1 MEFNFKNGF
10 EFFEKNCTT
19 FIGAFKGSNFAE
31 YRIEYINSIK
41 NEIEELEKNIN
52 SFKGFSTDVKI
63 LKGDIAEFMHA
74 GTFNIDATIKKS
86 ASHVEVNRSHEFASV
101 DISTNFGKDYG
112 SKYYSTAEA
121 SAKAQSI
128 SYEQT
133 FKEYQAKGGNLNF
146 EEFLSERNKIGVNS
160 TDSIYAEQYRLISS
174 DQLDGA
180 IEWLKRKIAEE
191 SIKRPEQV
199 NRYRNA
205 LDMLTSKITDGKG
218 VESIELT
225 SDEAIQI
232 AKVAKEGK
240 FNASDYGIKSP
251 EMLQF
256 EMALKES
263 MKAGLNAAIISIA
276 IKLGPELYKTI
287 EYIIKEGNISKEQL
301 KKSGLQIL
309 DSGKE
314 GFIRGSVAAAIT
326 MACKCGYLGKN
337 LIDAKPSIISV
348 VSMIS
353 INIIK
358 GTYEIAIGKNNGRK
372 LLNQTI
378 QDTLIATSSLIS
390 GHISQVIIPI
400 PIFGYLLGS
409 FVGSIVGS
417 FVYNIGYNATL
428 SFCVDTGFTLFGLVE
443 QDYEL
448 PQEILEQIGIENL
461 KYDTFEFESFKPNTF
476 EFETFGTEGFKPDS
490 FNIKFLRRGVI
501 SISKIGYI

>member
-1 MEFNFKNGF
+1 MEFSFKNGF
-10 EFFEKNCTT
+10 DFFEKNCAS
-19 FIGAFKGSNFAE
+19 FIGAFKGTDFVE
-31 YRIEYINSIK
+31 DRVEYINSIK
-41 NEIEELEKNIN
+41 KEIEELENNIN
-52 SFKGFSTDVKI
+52 SFKGVSTDANI

-74 GTFNIDATIKKS
+74 GTFNIDSAIKKS
-86 ASHVEVNRSHEFASV
+86 TSHVQVGRSHDFASV
-101 DISTNFGKDYG
+101 DISTNFGKNYG

-128 SYEQT
+128 TYEQT
-133 FKEYQAKGGNLNF
+133 FKEYQAKGGKLNF
-146 EEFLSERNKIGVNS
+146 EEYLSERNKIGVNGV
-160 TDSIYAEQYRLISS
+160 DAIYAEQYRLISI

-180 IEWLKRKIAEE
+180 REWLKRKIAEE
-191 SIKRPEQV
+191 SVKRPEQV
-199 NRYRNA
+199 SRYQNT
-205 LDMLTSKITDGKG
+205 LDMLTSKITDDNG
-218 VESIELT
+218 VESIEL
-225 SDEAIQI
+225 SSEEAVQI

-251 EMLQF
+251 EVLQF

-263 MKAGLNAAIISIA
+263 MKAGLNAAMISMA

-301 KKSGLQIL
+301 KESGLQIL

-314 GFIRGSVAAAIT
+314 GFIRGSVAAAVT
-326 MACKCGYLGKN
+326 MACKCGYLGEN
-337 LIDAKPSIISV
+337 FINVDPSIISV

-358 GTYEIAIGKNNGRK
+358 GTYEIAIGKSNGRK

-378 QDTLIATSSLIS
+378 QDTFVATCSLIS
-390 GHISQVIIPI
+390 GHISQAIIPV
-400 PIFGYLLGS
+400 PVFGYLLGS
-409 FVGSIVGS
+409 FVGSIAGS
-417 FVYNIGYNATL
+417 FIYNTGYNATL

-461 KYDTFEFESFKPNTF
+461 KYDTFEFESFKPDTF
-476 EFETFGTEGFKPDS
+476 EFETFGTEGFKTDS
-490 FNIKFLRRGVI
+490 LNIKFLRRGVI
-501 SISKIGYI
+501 GISKIGYI